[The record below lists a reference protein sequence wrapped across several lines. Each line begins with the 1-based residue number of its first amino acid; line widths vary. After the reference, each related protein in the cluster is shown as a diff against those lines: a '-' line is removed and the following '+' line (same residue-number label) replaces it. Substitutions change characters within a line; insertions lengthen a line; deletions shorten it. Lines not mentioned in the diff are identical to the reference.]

1 LNIEGCANSGRI
13 MTPEASLDPAIESP
27 VGRPVDGSPAREPEA
42 VVLEGR
48 FGRIEKLDPSRHRAD
63 LWQALR
69 GHDQLWTYLAYG
81 PFAETEAFGLWLQGR
96 AGLTDPF
103 CYVVI
108 DRAGYAC
115 GIIALMTVRPEMRV
129 MEIGHIV
136 LSPQL
141 QRTPLATE
149 AQYLIARYVFE
160 TLSFRRYEW
169 KCNSRN
175 AASCRAALRLG
186 FSFEGVHRQHMIV
199 KGRNRDTA
207 WYSMLDTEWRSRKL
221 AFERWLSPDNF
232 DADGHQKVRL
242 SDETRAKAPI
252 TVAASDQES

>member
-1 LNIEGCANSGRI
+1 
-13 MTPEASLDPAIESP
+13 
-27 VGRPVDGSPAREPEA
+27 
-42 VVLEGR
+42 
-48 FGRIEKLDPSRHRAD
+48 
-63 LWQALR
+63 
-69 GHDQLWTYLAYG
+69 
-81 PFAETEAFGLWLQGR
+81 
-96 AGLTDPF
+96 
-103 CYVVI
+103 
-108 DRAGYAC
+108 
-115 GIIALMTVRPEMRV
+115 VRPEMRV
-129 MEIGHIV
+129 IEIGHIV

-242 SDETRAKAPI
+242 SAETRAKAPT